1 MQRQF
6 VLMLTNLAT
15 TGGGAAKYLDVVGAA
30 LAKRSERSAAYAQ
43 HRAPAQSG
51 ACYNHPVMRPPERQ
65 MDEADRKRIG
75 QAVKEHIAREGL
87 SREEFAFRTKIPKA
101 TIDKLVIGIFSEKTL
116 ARLERAVGRAFQR
129 AGSSLARAADSLGG
143 YLHADYRH
151 LEGRYLMVRPA
162 FDGEQSIC
170 LFPME
175 IKWDDSSP
183 GLCLTGKPEE
193 GIEKSGQISI
203 PKNSQ
208 YLFVNSNEL
217 GWQSVLIM
225 SLVNDDEIMRGGLFT
240 LGNVG
245 GNNYVPVFA
254 PVILQGGQRSA
265 NERPALL
272 APSDA
277 RYASLAGL
285 LASVCKDK
293 FVRVIGCAQ

>member
-1 MQRQF
+1 
-6 VLMLTNLAT
+6 
-15 TGGGAAKYLDVVGAA
+15 
-30 LAKRSERSAAYAQ
+30 
-43 HRAPAQSG
+43 
-51 ACYNHPVMRPPERQ
+51 
-65 MDEADRKRIG
+65 MDEPERKRIG
-75 QAVKEHIAREGL
+75 EAVKHHIAREGM
-87 SREEFAFRTKIPKA
+87 SREQFSFHTKIPKA

-116 ARLERAVGRAFQR
+116 ARLERAVGRAFR
-129 AGSSLARAADSLGG
+129 TTGSSLARAADNLGG

-162 FDGEQSIC
+162 FDDAKSIY

-175 IKWDDSSP
+175 LKWDDSSP

-193 GIEKSGQISI
+193 GIEKTGQISI

-208 YLFVNSNEL
+208 YLFVNSNER
-217 GWQSVLIM
+217 GWQSVLIL
-225 SLVNDDEIMRGGLFT
+225 SLVNDDDTMRGGLFA

-254 PVILQGGQRSA
+254 PVILQGGQRST

-272 APSDA
+272 APDA
-277 RYASLAGL
+277 AHHAVFARM

-293 FVRVIGCAQ
+293 FVRVVGC